1 MKKENKKKYKTISWL
16 FCMSVC
22 IWLIVIEA
30 KCVSNWIMLFITG
43 SITIGIMAIIE
54 SLVKNLIQKR
64 I

>member
-1 MKKENKKKYKTISWL
+1 MKKENKEKYKTISWL

-22 IWLIVIEA
+22 ICLIVIEA